1 MDIFLTGVC
10 FLIGTIG
17 LLASGIFLYV
27 CWEKILYRTL
37 GIVMMILFLGA
48 LIVSFLAGPEKTV
61 TYTALIGSEPLTSVT
76 EDKNGRVLF
85 SKDASGQLG
94 YTEKAVSR
102 VIVLDDENATPRRD
116 YFREKTIHYVNFLG
130 RIFSRATYSEF
141 YQYYVPRRYTETISE
156 YNIPGLDWSDLFA
169 VCG

>member
-27 CWEKILYRTL
+27 CWEKILYRAL

-48 LIVSFLAGPEKTV
+48 LIVSFLAGPQKTV
-61 TYTALIGSEPLTSVT
+61 TYTALIKSEPLALVT
-76 EDKNGRVLF
+76 EDENGRVLF
-85 SKDASGQLG
+85 YEDASRQLG
-94 YTEKAVSR
+94 YTENRNSR
-102 VIVLDDENATPRRD
+102 IIILNDENAIPRRD
-116 YFREKTIHYVNFLG
+116 YFREKTIYYVNFLG

-141 YQYYVPRRYTETISE
+141 YQYYVPRQYVETVSE